1 MTQYNDYVLS
11 RFFLNEG
18 HVKTSTLMDKLIKIL
33 STSKGEKLP
42 VESFED
48 KISFLKEKKKSPTAK
63 KNS

>member
-1 MTQYNDYVLS
+1 M
-11 RFFLNEG
+11 
-18 HVKTSTLMDKLIKIL
+18 LMDKLIKIS

-48 KISFLKEKKKSPTAK
+48 KISFLKEKKKSLTAK